1 MILLIT
7 YEEITPKIN
16 IIQNNKIE
24 ILPNAIKT
32 KLRINTII
40 SIITTILSKVFITSF
55 YREIYLERLN
65 AVRL

>member
-55 YREIYLERLN
+55 YREIYLERLK

>member
-7 YEEITPKIN
+7 YEEITPKIK

-32 KLRINTII
+32 KLEINTII